1 MANDFSVLIK
11 AILDKSG
18 INTELK
24 QIQEIVKKYSMEITP
39 NLQTASLR
47 NQLKSVCQE
56 MANDFNKTFGT
67 SITGNDMFKAF
78 ENQIKQADENIKQLA
93 KSYQSIQKLE
103 IKKNNLDTSK
113 DVNEIAELNKQIQQ
127 ATSDY
132 NSLLASI
139 SKNANFDSSA
149 WNETKT
155 AIDAATKSQI
165 EYNNAKQKDDL
176 NSAISNEVSS
186 LEKLKDKWD
195 EQGVL
200 VDEFKTKVE
209 QLEASLG
216 TVGSKG
222 ELDGLKSQI
231 QTLKTEAS
239 QLAESNNIQLGI
251 DTEKYSTEIFKL
263 QQQLSNFGSQ
273 SGEAF
278 TKATASLQQ
287 LEAAYKGMQTT
298 NGDERLNYEKEY
310 QTALSTT
317 KNLLTQITSAKENEL
332 IVSGD
337 SRRTKFIADLNNYLS
352 KNTAMTEQSRQAIL
366 KWIATLDSADDIT
379 RGTFDNIRTEFTRL
393 DATLRSSGQ
402 LGLSWT
408 DKLKQAWEKFG
419 GWGFATGT
427 FMAVYS
433 QLKKM
438 PEAVYEI
445 DTAMTELY
453 KVTDETDARYTKF
466 LTNACNNAKELGRT
480 VSSLIEQTANWSKL
494 GYSMDQAEELA
505 KISSIYANVGEV
517 DDDTA
522 VSDLVTAMK
531 AFNIEADNA
540 IDIIDKLNALGN
552 QYAVSSADLGEGLSN
567 SASALA
573 LAGNSIDEALAM
585 ITAMSEIT
593 QSASESGNALKIL
606 SMRIRGYDEETESY
620 SLDVAELTGQIADLT
635 KTASTPGGIS
645 LFTDETKETYKS
657 TYQLLS
663 EISEI
668 WDDLTDKNQA
678 ELLETLAGKMRGNS
692 ISALITNMAQANNA
706 LNDSIN
712 SAGSA
717 YEEQERW
724 LDSLEAKTAQFE
736 AAFQSL
742 SSTVVDSD
750 VLKWFVDFGTG
761 AVSALDAIIDKTGIL
776 LPMFSGVGIAA
787 FVKNLDHQKVL
798 KNCLDF

>member
-1 MANDFSVLIK
+1 MANDFSLLLK

-251 DTEKYSTEIFKL
+251 DTEKYL
-263 QQQLSNFGSQ
+263 
-273 SGEAF
+273 
-278 TKATASLQQ
+278 
-287 LEAAYKGMQTT
+287 
-298 NGDERLNYEKEY
+298 
-310 QTALSTT
+310 
-317 KNLLTQITSAKENEL
+317 
-332 IVSGD
+332 
-337 SRRTKFIADLNNYLS
+337 
-352 KNTAMTEQSRQAIL
+352 
-366 KWIATLDSADDIT
+366 
-379 RGTFDNIRTEFTRL
+379 
-393 DATLRSSGQ
+393 
-402 LGLSWT
+402 
-408 DKLKQAWEKFG
+408 
-419 GWGFATGT
+419 
-427 FMAVYS
+427 
-433 QLKKM
+433 
-438 PEAVYEI
+438 
-445 DTAMTELY
+445 
-453 KVTDETDARYTKF
+453 
-466 LTNACNNAKELGRT
+466 
-480 VSSLIEQTANWSKL
+480 SLIH
-494 GYSMDQAEELA
+494 
-505 KISSIYANVGEV
+505 I
-517 DDDTA
+517 
-522 VSDLVTAMK
+522 
-531 AFNIEADNA
+531 
-540 IDIIDKLNALGN
+540 
-552 QYAVSSADLGEGLSN
+552 
-567 SASALA
+567 
-573 LAGNSIDEALAM
+573 
-585 ITAMSEIT
+585 
-593 QSASESGNALKIL
+593 
-606 SMRIRGYDEETESY
+606 
-620 SLDVAELTGQIADLT
+620 
-635 KTASTPGGIS
+635 
-645 LFTDETKETYKS
+645 
-657 TYQLLS
+657 
-663 EISEI
+663 
-668 WDDLTDKNQA
+668 
-678 ELLETLAGKMRGNS
+678 
-692 ISALITNMAQANNA
+692 
-706 LNDSIN
+706 
-712 SAGSA
+712 
-717 YEEQERW
+717 
-724 LDSLEAKTAQFE
+724 
-736 AAFQSL
+736 
-742 SSTVVDSD
+742 
-750 VLKWFVDFGTG
+750 
-761 AVSALDAIIDKTGIL
+761 
-776 LPMFSGVGIAA
+776 
-787 FVKNLDHQKVL
+787 
-798 KNCLDF
+798 